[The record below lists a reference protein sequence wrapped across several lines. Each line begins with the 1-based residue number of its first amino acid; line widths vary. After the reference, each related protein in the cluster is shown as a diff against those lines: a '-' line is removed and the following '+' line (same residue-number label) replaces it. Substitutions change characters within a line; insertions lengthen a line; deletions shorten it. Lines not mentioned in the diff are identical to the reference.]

1 MLRYMCPWDG
11 ILPLR
16 FCLQA
21 LTPDRR
27 EKDSPEVV
35 LQGQGDY
42 SRSTRHHNGD
52 IIVVLKNRS
61 AESESPLPPLLR
73 KFTSQEWNSS
83 CWWLLLGRNQNQVE
97 FLPFDEL
104 LEFKHALAEYSLSG
118 QAGAEADTIDTWL
131 DEELHGIGDV
141 FAVDK
146 TGKRFVAHRMGKEN
160 VDWYK
165 ANRARLL
172 AEAEKVRPEPMHG
185 DQDGN
190 QKKKGPEAATIRA
203 YEELARELDPAKFF
217 AKEREVSRKLDYLRR
232 KTKE

>member
-1 MLRYMCPWDG
+1 VKKTVQRSFYKAKETTAGLLAIATATLSSFSKTGALNQSHRCHP
-11 ILPLR
+11 
-16 FCLQA
+16 FC
-21 LTPDRR
+21 
-27 EKDSPEVV
+27 E
-35 LQGQGDY
+35 
-42 SRSTRHHNGD
+42 
-52 IIVVLKNRS
+52 
-61 AESESPLPPLLR
+61 
-73 KFTSQEWNSS
+73 NSLAKSGRPRAGGS
-83 CWWLLLGRNQNQVE
+83 CSGAINEVE

-104 LEFKHALAEYSLSG
+104 LEFKYALAEYSLSG

-172 AEAEKVRPEPMHG
+172 AEAEKIEPPPMHG

-190 QKKKGPEAATIRA
+190 QKKKGPETATIRA
-203 YEELARELDPAKFF
+203 YEELGQELDPAKFS
-217 AKEREVSRKLDYLRR
+217 AKEREVSRKSDNLRR
-232 KTKE
+232 KTKD